1 MMEMN
6 DDILDRLKAGR
17 KNLPAFLLVSG
28 SIAHNG
34 WCYTLVLM
42 AYSTC

>member
-17 KNLPAFLLVSG
+17 FFLPAFLLVSG

-34 WCYTLVLM
+34 FGLGEV
-42 AYSTC
+42 AEQKS

>member
-17 KNLPAFLLVSG
+17 FFLPAFLLVSG
-28 SIAHNG
+28 SL
-34 WCYTLVLM
+34 YKTLN
-42 AYSTC
+42 